1 MKIDSRIYVAGHR
14 GLVGSAIVRR
24 LEAEGCSRVITR
36 THGESDLEKGE
47 DVEALFAEERPEYV
61 LLAAAVVGG
70 IHANNSYP
78 VDFLLRNLKIQN
90 NVIEAAWRHG
100 VKGLLFLGSSCI
112 YPSLA
117 PQPLREEYLLTGPLE
132 PTNEPYAVAKIAGIE
147 LCEAFNRQYGT
158 RFLSVMPTN
167 LYGPNDNYDLESS
180 HVLAAL
186 IRKFHLAKMA
196 SLGELHAIERDEKC
210 YGPIPPGPC
219 ANLDAV
225 ARVNGFAPPERP
237 SRSGEQILPMDAR
250 PAVTLWGTGSPRR
263 EFLHSDDLAD
273 ACAFL
278 LGRLDDLF
286 AANRPAGAGK
296 SSTPPAGPSRAQG
309 SFHLINIGCGEDLT
323 ISELARTIARIV
335 GYDGPIEWDRSKP
348 DGTPQKLLDVSR
360 LRGLGWKP
368 RITLEEG
375 IRKVYGEYLVNLAAC

>member
-24 LEAEGCSRVITR
+24 LESEGYSRVIKR
-36 THGESDLEKGE
+36 AHGEIDLEKGE

-117 PQPLREEYLLTGPLE
+117 PQPLREEYLLTGSLE

-158 RFLSVMPTN
+158 RFMSVMPTN

-196 SLGELHAIERDEKC
+196 SLGEFDAMEMDEKC
-210 YGPIPPGPC
+210 YGPIPPALY
-219 ANLDAV
+219 ANLDA
-225 ARVNGFAPPERP
+225 A
-237 SRSGEQILPMDAR
+237 S
-250 PAVTLWGTGSPRR
+250 
-263 EFLHSDDLAD
+263 
-273 ACAFL
+273 
-278 LGRLDDLF
+278 
-286 AANRPAGAGK
+286 
-296 SSTPPAGPSRAQG
+296 
-309 SFHLINIGCGEDLT
+309 
-323 ISELARTIARIV
+323 LAR
-335 GYDGPIEWDRSKP
+335 YSP
-348 DGTPQKLLDVSR
+348 
-360 LRGLGWKP
+360 
-368 RITLEEG
+368 
-375 IRKVYGEYLVNLAAC
+375 

>member
-1 MKIDSRIYVAGHR
+1 
-14 GLVGSAIVRR
+14 
-24 LEAEGCSRVITR
+24 
-36 THGESDLEKGE
+36 
-47 DVEALFAEERPEYV
+47 
-61 LLAAAVVGG
+61 
-70 IHANNSYP
+70 
-78 VDFLLRNLKIQN
+78 
-90 NVIEAAWRHG
+90 
-100 VKGLLFLGSSCI
+100 
-112 YPSLA
+112 
-117 PQPLREEYLLTGPLE
+117 
-132 PTNEPYAVAKIAGIE
+132 
-147 LCEAFNRQYGT
+147 
-158 RFLSVMPTN
+158 
-167 LYGPNDNYDLESS
+167 
-180 HVLAAL
+180 
-186 IRKFHLAKMA
+186 
-196 SLGELHAIERDEKC
+196 
-210 YGPIPPGPC
+210 
-219 ANLDAV
+219 
-225 ARVNGFAPPERP
+225 
-237 SRSGEQILPMDAR
+237 MDAR